1 MRRSTHARGLWGS
14 YGVGWLDLSEAELRL
29 PGELFHRFLESDEE
43 LDIIGSN
50 EFDVVGA
57 GTNSWRQ
64 PGAAEL
70 SEWQALLD
78 AIEDARG
85 RLTMIELGAGFGR
98 FTVAAVAALRRYR
111 PDLKHRFI
119 AVEAEPTHYRW
130 MKKHTRTNDLSRWSR
145 AGSCKL
151 IEAAVSREAGRDNF
165 FVGKPREWYGQ
176 ALVRPENETAPEQV
190 TQVRTVTLSSL
201 LESLD
206 RVDLI
211 DLDIQGAELEVLT
224 EASPALGRVRRIHV
238 ETHSAEIDEKLPR
251 VLEHAR
257 GNWHQE
263 LAVPL
268 GATLTTARGVADFS
282 GGGVQ
287 LWRNDVQA

>member
-1 MRRSTHARGLWGS
+1 M
-14 YGVGWLDLSEAELRL
+14 

-43 LDIIGSN
+43 LEIIGSS

-64 PGAAEL
+64 PAAAEL
-70 SEWQALLD
+70 TEWQALLD
-78 AIEDARG
+78 AVEDARG
-85 RLTMIELGAGFGR
+85 RLTMIELGAGIGR
-98 FTVAAVAALRRYR
+98 FTVAAVVALRRYR

-130 MKKHTRTNDLSRWSR
+130 MKQHTRTNGLSRWSR

-151 IEAAVSREAGRDNF
+151 IEAAVSREAGRDSF
-165 FVGKPREWYGQ
+165 FFGNPREWYGQ
-176 ALVRPENETAPEQV
+176 ALVRPENDTAPQPV

-201 LESLD
+201 LKPLD

-224 EASPALGRVRRIHV
+224 EAAPALARVRRIHV
-238 ETHSAEIDEKLPR
+238 ETHSEEIDEKLPE

-257 GNWHQE
+257 GNWQQE
-263 LAVPL
+263 LAFPL
-268 GATLTTARGVADFS
+268 GATLTTERGLADFR